1 MINALT
7 GFAGQLVIGIPLGTP
22 LQSMA
27 TERKSGAMASHQ
39 GQLGRLAVCAY
50 LAALATALA
59 GCSAS
64 EVVQNLTPATAIDL
78 PQPNYRRVV
87 ADNALGR

>member
-1 MINALT
+1 
-7 GFAGQLVIGIPLGTP
+7 
-22 LQSMA
+22 MA

-50 LAALATALA
+50 LAALVTALT

-87 ADNALGR
+87 ADNVIPVPIDQNPCAHWRSPMDMMRQG